1 MKAYLIDPIN
11 KIVSVVDYNG
21 DYQTINKLINSQRG
35 FDAVYGFRNEDT
47 LYVDDEGLLRKE
59 NYGFEF
65 TYDNWHVAPLMGKAL
80 VLGTDEKGESVAV
93 KSTLEEVE
101 SKIRWIGK
109 VEIYHGQTGFEIVP
123 KDGSDYMDYSD
134 WGVKGFTES
143 DYIKADVEEAKNSV
157 IREEVNKEI
166 SKIFNKGGK
175 NDSWNFRK
183 ESNFELRKEKCY
195 IFV

>member
-65 TYDNWHVAPLMGKAL
+65 TYDNGHTQPLMGKAL
-80 VLGTDEKGESVAV
+80 VLGTDAEGESVVV

-101 SKIRWIGK
+101 SKIKWIGK
-109 VEIYHGQTGFEIVP
+109 VQIYHGQTGFEIVP
-123 KDGSDYMDYSD
+123 I
-134 WGVKGFTES
+134 E
-143 DYIKADVEEAKNSV
+143 ADVEEAKNSI
-157 IREEVNKEI
+157 IREEVNKKI
-166 SKIFNKGGK
+166 SKIFNERGK
-175 NDSWNFRK
+175 KWQLKF
-183 ESNFELRKEKCY
+183 
-195 IFV
+195 

>member
-65 TYDNWHVAPLMGKAL
+65 TYDNGHVAPLMGKAL
-80 VLGTDEKGESVAV
+80 VLGTDAEGESVAV

-109 VEIYHGQTGFEIVP
+109 VAIYHGQTGFEIVP
-123 KDGSDYMDYSD
+123 I
-134 WGVKGFTES
+134 E
-143 DYIKADVEEAKNSV
+143 ADVEEAKNSI
-157 IREEVNKEI
+157 IREEVNKTL
-166 SKIFNKGGK
+166 SKIFNEG
-175 NDSWNFRK
+175 RK
-183 ESNFELRKEKCY
+183 K
-195 IFV
+195 

>member
-65 TYDNWHVAPLMGKAL
+65 TYDNGHVAPLMGKAL
-80 VLGTDEKGESVAV
+80 VLGTDAEGESVAV

-109 VEIYHGQTGFEIVP
+109 VAIYHGQTGFEIVP
-123 KDGSDYMDYSD
+123 I
-134 WGVKGFTES
+134 E
-143 DYIKADVEEAKNSV
+143 ADVEEAKNSI
-157 IREEVNKEI
+157 IREEVNKTL
-166 SKIFNKGGK
+166 SKIFNERGK
-175 NDSWNFRK
+175 KWQLKF
-183 ESNFELRKEKCY
+183 
-195 IFV
+195 

>member
-65 TYDNWHVAPLMGKAL
+65 TYDNGHVAPLMGKAL
-80 VLGTDEKGESVAV
+80 VLGTDAEGESVAV

-109 VEIYHGQTGFEIVP
+109 VAIYHGQTGFEIVP
-123 KDGSDYMDYSD
+123 I
-134 WGVKGFTES
+134 E
-143 DYIKADVEEAKNSV
+143 ADVEEAKNSI
-157 IREEVNKEI
+157 IREEVNKTL
-166 SKIFNKGGK
+166 SKIFNEG
-175 NDSWNFRK
+175 RK
-183 ESNFELRKEKCY
+183 KWQLKF
-195 IFV
+195 

>member
-65 TYDNWHVAPLMGKAL
+65 TYDNGHVAPLMGKAL
-80 VLGTDEKGESVAV
+80 VLGTDAEGESVAV

-101 SKIRWIGK
+101 SKIKWVGK
-109 VEIYHGQTGFEIVP
+109 VAIYHGQTGFEIVP
-123 KDGSDYMDYSD
+123 I
-134 WGVKGFTES
+134 E
-143 DYIKADVEEAKNSV
+143 ADVEEAKNSI
-157 IREEVNKEI
+157 IREEVNKTL
-166 SKIFNKGGK
+166 SKIFNEG
-175 NDSWNFRK
+175 RK
-183 ESNFELRKEKCY
+183 KWQLKF
-195 IFV
+195 

>member
-65 TYDNWHVAPLMGKAL
+65 TYDNGHVAPLMGKAL
-80 VLGTDEKGESVAV
+80 VLGTDAEGESVEV
-93 KSTLEEVE
+93 KSSLEEVE
-101 SKIRWIGK
+101 SKIKWVGK
-109 VEIYHGQTGFEIVP
+109 VKIYHSQMGFEIVP
-123 KDGSDYMDYSD
+123 I
-134 WGVKGFTES
+134 E
-143 DYIKADVEEAKNSV
+143 ADVEEARNSR
-157 IREEVNKEI
+157 IREEVNEVI
-166 SKIFNKGGK
+166 SKIAKGV
-175 NDSWNFRK
+175 NDGSWSFRK
-183 ESNFELRKEKCY
+183 EKSV

>member
-65 TYDNWHVAPLMGKAL
+65 TYDNGHTQPLMGKAL
-80 VLGTDEKGESVAV
+80 VLGTDAEGESVAV
-93 KSTLEEVE
+93 KSTLEEVA
-101 SKIRWIGK
+101 SKVKWIGK
-109 VEIYHGQTGFEIVP
+109 VNIYHSQMGFEIVP
-123 KDGSDYMDYSD
+123 I
-134 WGVKGFTES
+134 E
-143 DYIKADVEEAKNSV
+143 ADVEEAINSR
-157 IREEVNKEI
+157 IKEEVDKKLTEI
-166 SKIFNKGGK
+166 AKGV
-175 NDSWNFRK
+175 NDGS
-183 ESNFELRKEKCY
+183 
-195 IFV
+195 

>member
-47 LYVDDEGLLRKE
+47 LYVDDEGLLTKE
-59 NYGFEF
+59 NYCFEF
-65 TYDNWHVAPLMGKAL
+65 TYDNGHIAPLMGKAL
-80 VLGTDEKGESVAV
+80 VLGTDAEGESVAV

-109 VEIYHGQTGFEIVP
+109 VAIYHGQTGFEIVP
-123 KDGSDYMDYSD
+123 I
-134 WGVKGFTES
+134 E
-143 DYIKADVEEAKNSV
+143 ADVEEAKNSV
-157 IREEVNKEI
+157 IREEVNKKI
-166 SKIFNKGGK
+166 SKIFNERGK
-175 NDSWNFRK
+175 K
-183 ESNFELRKEKCY
+183 
-195 IFV
+195 

>member
-65 TYDNWHVAPLMGKAL
+65 TYDNGHVAPLMGKAL
-80 VLGTDEKGESVAV
+80 VLGTDAEGESVAV

-109 VEIYHGQTGFEIVP
+109 VAIYHGQTGFEIVP
-123 KDGSDYMDYSD
+123 I
-134 WGVKGFTES
+134 E
-143 DYIKADVEEAKNSV
+143 ADVEEAKNSI
-157 IREEVNKEI
+157 IREEVNKKI
-166 SKIFNKGGK
+166 SKIFNERGK
-175 NDSWNFRK
+175 K
-183 ESNFELRKEKCY
+183 
-195 IFV
+195 